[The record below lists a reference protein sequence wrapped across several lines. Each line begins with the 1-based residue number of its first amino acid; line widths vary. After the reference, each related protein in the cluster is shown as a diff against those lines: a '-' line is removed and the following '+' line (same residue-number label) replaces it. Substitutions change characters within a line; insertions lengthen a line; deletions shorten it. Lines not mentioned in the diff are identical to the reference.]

1 MGDTGAAFTAFEGL
15 ALAVAQRVHCRLRA
29 NPARWCNNAQ
39 YSLLVTDHDSPRP
52 SLLRAQMDT
61 DTFGDHDEEHSWLPR
76 TPSAT
81 NLGLNL
87 GNYFEK
93 VAAKRE
99 DAMLSGLTLLDTFET
114 FFDARIDL
122 LERQLKK
129 QREKLQTRATLLA
142 KERREK
148 LKTSAGEYD
157 REIQKFKL
165 KVCVLF

>member
-1 MGDTGAAFTAFEGL
+1 
-15 ALAVAQRVHCRLRA
+15 
-29 NPARWCNNAQ
+29 
-39 YSLLVTDHDSPRP
+39 
-52 SLLRAQMDT
+52 MDT
-61 DTFGDHDEEHSWLPR
+61 DTFGDHEEEHSWLPR

-87 GNYFEK
+87 GNYFDK
-93 VAAKRE
+93 AKRE

-129 QREKLQTRATLLA
+129 QREKIQTKAAFLA
-142 KERREK
+142 KERRDK
-148 LKTSAGEYD
+148 LKTSAEEYD

-165 KVCVLF
+165 KVCLKPFDVGLVERTGPSPPSLYLPLYYLGLCAFEPCN